1 MHKLAAL
8 AITAALGIAAMG
20 YTKPAEA
27 RVYVGVGIGLPG
39 VALAAPPVVA
49 YPPAVGVY
57 APYYYGRPY
66 YPYLT
71 LWPLW
76 IWLPRLRLRLPWLW
90 LCPRPRP
97 RVPALAGRKPGSFPG

>member
-8 AITAALGIAAMG
+8 AMTAALGIAGMG

-39 VALAAPPVVA
+39 VALVAPPVVA
-49 YPPAVGVY
+49 AYPPALGVY

-66 YPYLT
+66 YYGYG
-71 LWPLW
+71 
-76 IWLPRLRLRLPWLW
+76 
-90 LCPRPRP
+90 
-97 RVPALAGRKPGSFPG
+97 RVGYGFRGYGGYGYGVRGYGHARGFRR

>member
-8 AITAALGIAAMG
+8 ALTAVFGVAAMG

-39 VALAAPPVVA
+39 VALAAPPAYA

-57 APYYYGRPY
+57 PPYYYYGSPYYYGRPY
-66 YPYLT
+66 YGPGIVRYGYGFHGYYGHGGYGH
-71 LWPLW
+71 
-76 IWLPRLRLRLPWLW
+76 
-90 LCPRPRP
+90 
-97 RVPALAGRKPGSFPG
+97 GRR

>member
-8 AITAALGIAAMG
+8 ALTAVLGIAGMA

-39 VALAAPPVVA
+39 VALVAPPVYA

-57 APYYYGRPY
+57 APYYYRPY
-66 YPYLT
+66 YYGPGFVRYGYGFHGGYYGH
-71 LWPLW
+71 
-76 IWLPRLRLRLPWLW
+76 RY
-90 LCPRPRP
+90 
-97 RVPALAGRKPGSFPG
+97 GRRWH

>member
-8 AITAALGIAAMG
+8 ALTAVLGIAGMG

-39 VALAAPPVVA
+39 IALVAPPVYAYA

-66 YPYLT
+66 YYGPGFVRHGYGF
-71 LWPLW
+71 
-76 IWLPRLRLRLPWLW
+76 RGYYGHGY
-90 LCPRPRP
+90 
-97 RVPALAGRKPGSFPG
+97 GRRWR

>member
-8 AITAALGIAAMG
+8 VMSAALGIAGMG

-39 VALAAPPVVA
+39 VALVAPPVVA
-49 YPPAVGVY
+49 YPPALGVY

-66 YPYLT
+66 YYGYG
-71 LWPLW
+71 
-76 IWLPRLRLRLPWLW
+76 RVGYGFRGYGGYGVRGHGYARGFRRGGGLRPPPSGL
-90 LCPRPRP
+90 
-97 RVPALAGRKPGSFPG
+97 FPG

>member
-8 AITAALGIAAMG
+8 AITAALGIAGMG

-39 VALAAPPVVA
+39 VALVAPPVVA
-49 YPPAVGVY
+49 YPPAFGVY

-66 YPYLT
+66 YPYYY
-71 LWPLW
+71 
-76 IWLPRLRLRLPWLW
+76 
-90 LCPRPRP
+90 
-97 RVPALAGRKPGSFPG
+97 GRFGYGFRGYGYGHVAHGYGYAHGFRR